1 MAQVGQER
9 SRRRASHIPLP
20 QKYPCHQTMKGKLG
34 HLHEL
39 LHMNGVDEAVLE
51 GGGGIVVET

>member
-1 MAQVGQER
+1 MGQER
-9 SRRRASHIPLP
+9 SKKMASHIPLP